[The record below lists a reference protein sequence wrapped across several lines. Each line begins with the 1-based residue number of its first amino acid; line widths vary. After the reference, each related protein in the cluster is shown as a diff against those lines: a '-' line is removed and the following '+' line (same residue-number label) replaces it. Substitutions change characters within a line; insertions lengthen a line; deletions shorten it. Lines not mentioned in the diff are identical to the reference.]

1 MKLEDKKDIVT
12 GLKERLSKSTVVVLT
27 DYKGLDVASMNHL
40 RRQLKEANC
49 EYQVVKNTLLA
60 RASEET
66 DIESIKDTFV
76 GPNAV
81 ALIYE
86 DPVAPAKVLTEF
98 AKSNDKLE
106 IRGGVMGKRVL
117 DSNAIKTLAVLPPR
131 EVLLGKLLY
140 ALNGV
145 PTSFV
150 SALNNVPQRILNV
163 LQAIKDQKATAAE

>member
-1 MKLEDKKDIVT
+1 MNRKSQLETRKLYLPPVFVGKEGRCGILKLEDKKDIVT
-12 GLKERLSKSTVVVLT
+12 GLKEQLSKSTVVILT

-40 RRQLKEANC
+40 RRQLREANC

-81 ALIYE
+81 ALTYE

-106 IRGGVMGKRVL
+106 IRGGVMTG
-117 DSNAIKTLAVLPPR
+117 TPPMVGECWTR
-131 EVLLGKLLY
+131 W
-140 ALNGV
+140 
-145 PTSFV
+145 
-150 SALNNVPQRILNV
+150 
-163 LQAIKDQKATAAE
+163 KASTTP

>member
-1 MKLEDKKDIVT
+1 LNLEEKKDVVAD
-12 GLKERLSKSTVVVLT
+12 LKERFLKSSVVIVT

-40 RRQLKEANC
+40 RRQLREANC

-60 RASEET
+60 RASEAC
-66 DIESIKDTFV
+66 DLESIKDTFV

-81 ALIYE
+81 TISYE
-86 DPVAPAKVLTEF
+86 DPVAPAKVLTDF
-98 AKSNDKLE
+98 VKSNDKLE
-106 IRGGVMGKRVL
+106 IRAGVMGKRVL
-117 DSNAIKTLAVLPPR
+117 DSNAIKTLAALPSR

-150 SALNNVPQRILNV
+150 SALNNIPQRMLNV
-163 LQAIKDQKATAAE
+163 LQAIKDQKTTTSE